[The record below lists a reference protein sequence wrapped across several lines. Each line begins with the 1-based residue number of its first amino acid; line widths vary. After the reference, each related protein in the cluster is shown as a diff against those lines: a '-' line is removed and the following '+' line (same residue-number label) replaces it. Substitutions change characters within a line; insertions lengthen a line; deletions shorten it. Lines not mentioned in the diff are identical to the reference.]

1 MGDYFSKWLLG
12 DFSQPVDI
20 MEINREIQQTGNKK

>member
-1 MGDYFSKWLLG
+1 LLG

>member
-20 MEINREIQQTGNKK
+20 MEMNREIQQTANKR